1 MSVPRL
7 LTFYTVKMSISL
19 ALLSKRANE
28 NLHRKI
34 FLTSKTSTL
43 MFNFVEE
50 GYL

>member
-1 MSVPRL
+1 MSVPRRL
-7 LTFYTVKMSISL
+7 VFSTVKMSISL

-34 FLTSKTSTL
+34 LLTTKTSSL
-43 MFNFVEE
+43 MFDFAEQ

>member
-1 MSVPRL
+1 MS
-7 LTFYTVKMSISL
+7 TSL

-34 FLTSKTSTL
+34 LLTSKTSTL
-43 MFNFVEE
+43 MFDFVEQ